1 MQDYRAGSPTGLAD
15 GFRFCATG
23 FATSVTL
30 QLDVSL
36 ADGHHLCETG
46 FATSVTLQL
55 DVSLARGKR
64 NITSH
69 VVDSPVQ
76 LVSAPLC
83 RVREFVSEGGG
94 DIQTGRC
101 IQRAV

>member
-1 MQDYRAGSPTGLAD
+1 MQDYRAVSPTVLAD
-15 GFRFCATG
+15 GHHLCETG

-55 DVSLARGKR
+55 DVSLADGHHLCETGFA
-64 NITSH
+64 TS
-69 VVDSPVQ
+69 VTLQ
-76 LVSAPLC
+76 LDVSLQMDTTS
-83 RVREFVSEGGG
+83 VRLDLPHQSHYS
-94 DIQTGRC
+94 
-101 IQRAV
+101 